1 MNLKNDTGVP
11 TYVIAAIVTSCAAPA
26 GALNIWPRVEQ
37 MLQDGFSGQHLGIVL
52 LVTMSALCM
61 TAIPFA
67 MKKAEN
73 VGFWTTC
80 LLFGIFLTCLNYALA
95 VGAVGKARDHESSSI
110 EAIISQSKQ
119 LKERISE
126 LKALQPAASSF
137 RYTTEE
143 MVETARSAVELAK
156 QARDQE
162 CGKVGDN
169 CRARVAQL
177 TARQSEL
184 AELVGNRSI
193 SSRVDRGN
201 DNIRELEADL
211 LRLGATPR
219 SSDPQAERIGSL
231 LTAIGIPARTEAVA
245 TGIIHILAIA
255 AELFGLLMPRVLVT
269 ALGRGPENVLV
280 KIGGNSA
287 ATVAP
292 PLLPAPKASSKVAS
306 PTRPAPI
313 PAWKSAVLRAK
324 RGEKLNT
331 WTAFQAYKKW
341 ASERGEAPGS
351 FTQFCFEL
359 GLPKEEEA
367 GKTYFVG
374 WSLV

>member
-1 MNLKNDTGVP
+1 
-11 TYVIAAIVTSCAAPA
+11 
-26 GALNIWPRVEQ
+26 
-37 MLQDGFSGQHLGIVL
+37 
-52 LVTMSALCM
+52 
-61 TAIPFA
+61 
-67 MKKAEN
+67 
-73 VGFWTTC
+73 
-80 LLFGIFLTCLNYALA
+80 
-95 VGAVGKARDHESSSI
+95 
-110 EAIISQSKQ
+110 
-119 LKERISE
+119 
-126 LKALQPAASSF
+126 
-137 RYTTEE
+137 
-143 MVETARSAVELAK
+143 
-156 QARDQE
+156 
-162 CGKVGDN
+162 
-169 CRARVAQL
+169 
-177 TARQSEL
+177 
-184 AELVGNRSI
+184 VGNRSI

-219 SSDPQAERIGSL
+219 SSDPQAERIGGL

-280 KIGGNSA
+280 KIGANSGA
-287 ATVAP
+287 IVAP
-292 PLLPAPKASSKVAS
+292 PLLPAPKASSKVA
-306 PTRPAPI
+306 PPNRPAPI

-374 WSLV
+374 WALS

>member
-1 MNLKNDTGVP
+1 M
-11 TYVIAAIVTSCAAPA
+11 S
-26 GALNIWPRVEQ
+26 LNIWPRIEQ
-37 MLQDGFSGQHLGIVL
+37 MIHEGISGHQVGIVL
-52 LVTMSALCM
+52 LVSLSALGM
-61 TAIPFA
+61 TAVPFA
-67 MKKAEN
+67 MSKAN
-73 VGFWTTC
+73 WGFWSVC
-80 LLFGIFLTCLNYALA
+80 LIFGTFLASLNYALA
-95 VGAVGKARDHESSSI
+95 VGAVGKARDNESSSV

-126 LKALQPAASSF
+126 LKALQPSASAF
-137 RYTTEE
+137 TYTTEE
-143 MVETARSAVELAK
+143 MVESARQAVELAK

-162 CGKVGDN
+162 CGKVGDQ

-177 TARQSEL
+177 SSRQAEL
-184 AELVGNRSI
+184 ADVVRNRSI
-193 SSRVDRGN
+193 SQRS
-201 DNIRELEADL
+201 DNGSDTIRRIEADL
-211 LRLGATPR
+211 FRLGAAPR
-219 SSDPQAERIGSL
+219 SADPQAERIGSL

-280 KIGGNSA
+280 ALAGNSG

-292 PLLPAPKASSKVAS
+292 PLLPAPKASSKTPLPS
-306 PTRPAPI
+306 RPAPI
-313 PAWKSAVLRAK
+313 PTWRAQSLRARK
-324 RGEKLNT
+324 GEKLNT

-341 ASERGEAPGS
+341 ATERGEAPGS

-374 WSLV
+374 WALS

>member
-1 MNLKNDTGVP
+1 
-11 TYVIAAIVTSCAAPA
+11 
-26 GALNIWPRVEQ
+26 
-37 MLQDGFSGQHLGIVL
+37 MLTEGFSGHQFGSVL
-52 LVTMSALCM
+52 LVTMSALGM

-67 MKKAEN
+67 MKKADN
-73 VGFWTTC
+73 WGFWGTC
-80 LLFGIFLTCLNYALA
+80 LVFGTFLGCLNYALA
-95 VGAVGKARDHESSSI
+95 VGAIGKGRDHESSSI
-110 EAIISQSKQ
+110 EAIISQSKH

-143 MVETARSAVELAK
+143 MVSTARSAVELAK

-184 AELVGNRSI
+184 AEST
-193 SSRVDRGN
+193 SSRAATIQADRR
-201 DNIRELEADL
+201 DDSIRNLEANL
-211 LRLGATPR
+211 LQLGAIPR
-219 SSDPQAERIGSL
+219 AIDPQAERIGSL

-245 TGIIHILAIA
+245 TGLIHILAIA

-280 KIGGNSA
+280 ALAGNSG

-292 PLLPAPKASSKVAS
+292 PLLPAPKASSKTPL

-341 ASERGEAPGS
+341 ATERGEAPGS

-374 WSLV
+374 WSLI